1 MSDRRMR
8 EQDVAEIVHEIA
20 VLKER
25 LDDVGHIQ
33 PSEFRALSDEIA
45 KLWTTATKLPKGR
58 AA

>member
-1 MSDRRMR
+1 MTDHWMR
-8 EQDVAEIVHEIA
+8 EQDVAEIVHDIA
-20 VLKER
+20 VLKDR

-45 KLWTTATKLPKGR
+45 ALWTTATKLPKGR